1 MAPPNKG
8 MKLTSAERN
17 GRSQLIPGVGRTVP
31 GRRTGYTKEATWRL
45 ERPFLL
51 PSDGGRIPIPRSR
64 PVSEVAGGG
73 HGPQP
78 TAREWLGIAL

>member
-1 MAPPNKG
+1 
-8 MKLTSAERN
+8 MKLTKPERIEAL
-17 GRSQLIPGVGRTVP
+17 QLIPGVGRTVP

-51 PSDGGRIPIPRSR
+51 PSDGGRILVLV
-64 PVSEVAGGG
+64 VSEVAGGG